1 MTFPIKVVSIID
13 SVKLKDGGPSHSL
26 ADIAK
31 SNLYNNINHDIVHLG
46 SRENY
51 KYSDKIKYINLNDG
65 YFKYGV
71 SIRLIFWLI
80 KNRKKYKKFF
90 FHGLWQFQT
99 LIARIILK
107 NDYYVFTHGMLDPYF
122 GKEKIKTLKK
132 KIYWYFFER
141 ENLKKSKAVLVN
153 SQTEVNHLKKTF
165 VNTKGIN
172 IKRVNYGII
181 KPKINTNKKILKN
194 KYPFLKKNKYILFIG
209 RINPKK
215 GLSLLIK
222 SFAKIKSKK
231 NYILIISG
239 PIENQSFKK
248 KLDKS
253 IEANNLK
260 NKIFFTGFV
269 EGNNKWSFIKF
280 SEFTVLPSYGENF
293 GVSVVESLS
302 MGKPVILSNKVGL
315 SKTVKKYSCGI
326 IHNLNIKSLSSS
338 IENAISFS
346 KNKKMKLSKA
356 SIKCFNQNYNLRL
369 NKSFSNWIR
378 NDK

>member
-1 MTFPIKVVSIID
+1 M
-13 SVKLKDGGPSHSL
+13 
-26 ADIAK
+26 
-31 SNLYNNINHDIVHLG
+31 LYQ
-46 SRENY
+46 
-51 KYSDKIKYINLNDG
+51 LNC
-65 YFKYGV
+65 
-71 SIRLIFWLI
+71 
-80 KNRKKYKKFF
+80 
-90 FHGLWQFQT
+90 
-99 LIARIILK
+99 
-107 NDYYVFTHGMLDPYF
+107 
-122 GKEKIKTLKK
+122 
-132 KIYWYFFER
+132 ER
-141 ENLKKSKAVLVN
+141 A
-153 SQTEVNHLKKTF
+153 HH
-165 VNTKGIN
+165 
-172 IKRVNYGII
+172 
-181 KPKINTNKKILKN
+181 
-194 KYPFLKKNKYILFIG
+194 
-209 RINPKK
+209 
-215 GLSLLIK
+215 LLIK

-239 PIENQSFKK
+239 PIENQNFKK

-253 IEANNLK
+253 IETKNLK
-260 NKIFFTGFV
+260 NKIFFTGFIG
-269 EGNNKWSFIKF
+269 GNNKWNFIKF

-346 KNKKMKLSKA
+346 KNKKMKISKA